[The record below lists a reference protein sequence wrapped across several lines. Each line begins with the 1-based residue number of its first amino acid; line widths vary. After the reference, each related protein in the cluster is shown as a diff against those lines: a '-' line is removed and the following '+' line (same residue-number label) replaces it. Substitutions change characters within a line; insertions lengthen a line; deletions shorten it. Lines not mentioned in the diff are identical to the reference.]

1 MQMEEQYLHE
11 WKKNCIKIGTPTNL
25 IAALTAFIPAIWL
38 CISYDCWPEFTVVMK
53 AWGMVALSFGAFYIV
68 EPISYYAALGMSGT
82 YLSFLSGNIG
92 NMRVP
97 CATLALDATDSQT
110 GSLQAE
116 VVSTMAICGSI
127 FTNLFFT
134 TLAALVGGIVVSV
147 LPAFISAGLTKYAA
161 AAIYGG
167 TFGNVAL
174 KHHEAAVYS
183 LVVVLII
190 KLVIGPPAWVMIL
203 ISVFGSILVSRFF
216 FNREKKKA

>member
-1 MQMEEQYLHE
+1 MELEKQYLQE
-11 WKKNCIKIGTPTNL
+11 WKKSCIKIGTPTNL
-25 IAALTAFIPAIWL
+25 LAAVTAFFPVLWL
-38 CISYDCWPEFTVVMK
+38 CISYDCWPAFGLVMK
-53 AWGMVALSFGAFYIV
+53 AWGMVALSFAAFYVV

-97 CATLALDATDSQT
+97 CATLALDATDSQA

-134 TLAALVGGIVVSV
+134 TLAALVGGVVVSV
-147 LPAFISAGLTKYAA
+147 LPPFISVGLTKYAA

-167 TFGNVAL
+167 TFGNLAL
-174 KHHEAAVYS
+174 KHPKTAVYS
-183 LVVVLII
+183 LAVVLII
-190 KLVIGPPAWVMIL
+190 KLVLGPPAWVLIL
-203 ISVFGSILVSRFF
+203 LSVFGSILVSRFF
-216 FNREKKKA
+216 FSREKKKA

>member
-1 MQMEEQYLHE
+1 MELEKQYLQE
-11 WKKNCIKIGTPTNL
+11 WKKSCIKIGTPTNL
-25 IAALTAFIPAIWL
+25 LAAVTAFFPVIWL
-38 CISYDCWPEFTVVMK
+38 CISYDCWPEFGLVMK

-68 EPISYYAALGMSGT
+68 EPLSYYAALGMSGT

-127 FTNLFFT
+127 FTNLLFT
-134 TLAALVGGIVVSV
+134 TLAALVGGVVVSV
-147 LPAFISAGLTKYAA
+147 LPAFISVGLTKYAA

-167 TFGNVAL
+167 TFGNLAL
-174 KHHEAAVYS
+174 KHPKTAVYS

-190 KLVIGPPAWVMIL
+190 KLVLGPPAWVLIL
-203 ISVFGSILVSRFF
+203 VSVFGSILVSRFF
-216 FNREKKKA
+216 FSREKKKA